1 MNSEDKKEIE
11 EVKRSID
18 LIAESLAELMQPP
31 ANRPTELP
39 SLIDTSLFSVGIE
52 LSGLLNYRIR
62 ATSRQEAE
70 RIAIQ
75 QYEQWPDNF
84 ERVDFKI
91 NLVTVTKG

>member
-1 MNSEDKKEIE
+1 MNSKDKKEIDDL
-11 EVKRSID
+11 KRSID
-18 LIAESLAELMQPP
+18 LIAESLAELMRPTD
-31 ANRPTELP
+31 RPTELA
-39 SLIDTSLFSVGIE
+39 SLIDASLFSVGIE

-62 ATSRQEAE
+62 ANSRQEAE

-91 NLVTVTKG
+91 NLVTVKKG